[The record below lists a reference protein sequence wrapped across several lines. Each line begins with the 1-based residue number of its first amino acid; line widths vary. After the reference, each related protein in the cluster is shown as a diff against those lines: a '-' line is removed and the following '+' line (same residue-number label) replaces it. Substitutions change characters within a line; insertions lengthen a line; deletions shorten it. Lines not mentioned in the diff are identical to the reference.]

1 MSNTPSSII
10 KSKMKLKGVRSKE
23 LAERL
28 KQYGEEL
35 TDLSLNNKLKR
46 GGFNATFFF
55 NCMMA
60 LEITVLREEEWKSC

>member
-1 MSNTPSSII
+1 MNVSPSDII
-10 KSKMKLKGVRSKE
+10 KSKMKLKRVKSKE

-28 KQYGEEL
+28 KAYGEEL

-46 GGFNATFFF
+46 DGFNATFFF

-60 LEITVLREEEWKSC
+60 LEITVLREEDWKSC